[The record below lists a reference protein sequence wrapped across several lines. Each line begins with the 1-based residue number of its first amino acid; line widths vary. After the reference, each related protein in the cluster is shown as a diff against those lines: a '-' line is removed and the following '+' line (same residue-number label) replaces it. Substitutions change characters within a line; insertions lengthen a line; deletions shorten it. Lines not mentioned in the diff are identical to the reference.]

1 MQFQQIRSA
10 TSIVTFGNVKFLID
24 PWLAPKDTCPSI
36 PGSTNPELRCP
47 VHELP
52 LPISE
57 ILKVDAVIATHLH
70 FDHFDETAMKVIP
83 KNLPIFAQ
91 DEMDAAVL
99 RQNGFADVRV
109 LKYGGIDFNGVT
121 LIKTDCIHGQPGEIG
136 RLYEN
141 LPIRK
146 EACGVVMKSS
156 AEAKTLYLA
165 GDTVWCEY
173 VDAAIRDYHP
183 DVIVVNAARAA
194 VAPFGPIIMG
204 LEDIEK
210 VLAAAP
216 EAVVIA
222 SHMDN
227 VGHATVWR
235 KDIREFAVRL
245 GGKNRL
251 LVPEDGEV
259 CEF

>member
-1 MQFQQIRSA
+1 M
-10 TSIVTFGNVKFLID
+10 LY
-24 PWLAPKDTCPSI
+24 
-36 PGSTNPELRCP
+36 
-47 VHELP
+47 
-52 LPISE
+52 
-57 ILKVDAVIATHLH
+57 
-70 FDHFDETAMKVIP
+70 AM
-83 KNLPIFAQ
+83 
-91 DEMDAAVL
+91 L

-109 LKYGGIDFNGVT
+109 LQYGGIDFNGVT

-146 EACGVVMKSS
+146 EACGVMKSS

-173 VDAAIRDYHP
+173 VDAAIRDHRP

-216 EAVVIA
+216 KATVIA

-235 KDIREFAVRL
+235 RDIREFIARN
-245 GGKNRL
+245 GTAGRL
-251 LVPEDGEV
+251 LVPEDGDV